1 MGDVRRSWFPV
12 AALGFALLV
21 MVVVELVPDTPVTGS
36 FVSLYAVPM
45 TPDNQLYG
53 TGGVGGTGL
62 SAATTATAVHPAALG
77 WLAGLAS
84 VVLVA
89 AGWYWLSLRRLGT
102 SPRTGRF
109 VLGTLGALAAVPV
122 LDLVGAL
129 QFRLDG
135 DVRGPLIATLGL
147 VLLAGFER
155 SLLLLAVA
163 VVFALLTVVF
173 LPPVA
178 GALAAA
184 GVLFAVAFAALLL
197 RPRDTAGAP

>member
-1 MGDVRRSWFPV
+1 MGETRRFWFPV

-21 MVVVELVPDTPVTGS
+21 MAVAELIPDAPVTGS

-45 TPDNQLYG
+45 TPENRLYG
-53 TGGVGGTGL
+53 VGGGTGL
-62 SAATTATAVHPAALG
+62 TATATAVGPAGSAALG

-84 VVLVA
+84 VVLVV
-89 AGWYWLSLRRLGT
+89 AGWYWLRLRRAGT
-102 SPRTGRF
+102 PPRTGRF

-155 SLLLLAVA
+155 SRFLLAVA
-163 VVFALLTVVF
+163 VVFALVTVVF

-184 GVLFAVAFAALLL
+184 GVLFAAAFAALLW
-197 RPRDTAGAP
+197 RPRDAAGAP